1 MDSKDENKRIA
12 DICFMLYER
21 EVEARKKEEQDFLKL
36 SKDEKKIY
44 LAEKKY
50 IEKIRKKEEK
60 QIYNSKH
67 YKDNLE

>member
-1 MDSKDENKRIA
+1 MGSKDENKRIT
-12 DICFMLYER
+12 DICFLLYER
-21 EVEARKKEEQDFLKL
+21 EVEARKKEEQEFFKL
-36 SKDEKKIY
+36 SKEEKEIY

>member
-1 MDSKDENKRIA
+1 MGSKDENKRIT
-12 DICFMLYER
+12 DICFLLYER
-21 EVEARKKEEQDFLKL
+21 EVEARKKEEQEFLKI
-36 SKDEKKIY
+36 SKDEKEIY

-60 QIYNSKH
+60 QIYKSKH

>member
-1 MDSKDENKRIA
+1 MDSKDENKRIT

-21 EVEARKKEEQDFLKL
+21 EVEARKKEEQEFLKL